1 LKDQFVFDNMQENAA
16 SWSGKYTLD
25 LFEEE
30 IKTICNRENYQIID
44 SLEAGGSDVW
54 RLAMLTRWQSKSI
67 FRASSNER
75 RFLTVKLS
83 SKVDYLFLNKKSGFA
98 SGICFK
104 KVHCKNRICSSLH
117 LFFIGFLLKLIYP
130 SIRMLWHDHY
140 GNSEFLKLE
149 LNFHRLTLP
158 FF

>member
-67 FRASSNER
+67 FRA
-75 RFLTVKLS
+75 
-83 SKVDYLFLNKKSGFA
+83 
-98 SGICFK
+98 
-104 KVHCKNRICSSLH
+104 
-117 LFFIGFLLKLIYP
+117 
-130 SIRMLWHDHY
+130 
-140 GNSEFLKLE
+140 
-149 LNFHRLTLP
+149 
-158 FF
+158 